1 VRQLE
6 ETAMRERFS
15 VNDEIKWGKL
25 IKSFATGRNYLVA
38 GGSPIPVP
46 RTLDELKQL
55 CTDVGLVITMPDYH
69 KGLVVIQMSEEIFS
83 IRLPPKTMVDE
94 METFLQEADSSYTVP
109 DFYDDFY
116 EKTLVLPSTE
126 KKLDFH
132 AARIGDYSVR
142 MCM

>member
-1 VRQLE
+1 
-6 ETAMRERFS
+6 MRERFS

-38 GGSPIPVP
+38 GERPIPVP

-116 EKTLVLPSTE
+116 EKTLVLQSTE